1 MTQITILIIILIAFS
16 IIFLI
21 DIFITANSNKT
32 TSKEQHAR
40 TRNMIEASFNEAD
53 YKKQISDLKQQISM
67 LKIEIGIM
75 QNSNLNYEKLIKIQ
89 QYDLN
94 NERNSD

>member
-1 MTQITILIIILIAFS
+1 MTQITILIIMLVVFSAAFV
-16 IIFLI
+16 I

-40 TRNMIEASFNEAD
+40 TQNLIEASFSEAD
-53 YKKQISDLKQQISM
+53 YKKQISDLKQEISM
-67 LKIEIGIM
+67 LKIEIGIL

-89 QYDLN
+89 QYDLD
-94 NERNSD
+94 NERNID